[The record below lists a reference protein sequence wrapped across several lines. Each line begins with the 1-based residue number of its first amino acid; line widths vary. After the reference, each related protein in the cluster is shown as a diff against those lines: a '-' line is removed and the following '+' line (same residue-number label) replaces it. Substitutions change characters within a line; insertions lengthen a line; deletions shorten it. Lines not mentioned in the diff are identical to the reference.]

1 MSIRDRLI
9 QNKSMP
15 IKTGNVYDA
24 TEAVSQSEHYE
35 AVAEYAHAQVIKQLN
50 PQMLKTITRD
60 ELAEKLNEIIDAY
73 VLLKGIPLSNSEKN
87 YIIQETVQ
95 EILGLGPLEPLLKD
109 ATVSDILVNGSQ
121 KIYVERYGKLV
132 RTNVRFKDDQH
143 LMNIIDRIVSAV
155 GRRVDE
161 KTPMV
166 DARLKDG
173 SRVNAIIPPLA
184 IDGPSMSI
192 RKFKQDAGTLDK
204 LLGWGALTPNM
215 AEFLKCAV
223 ASRLNIIIAGGTGA
237 GKTTLLN
244 SLSALIG
251 NDERIVTIED
261 SAELQMKQDHVVRL
275 ETKAANVEGD
285 GAISARHLIINALRM
300 RPDRIVVGEC
310 RSGEALDMLQAMNTG
325 HDGSLTTLHANT
337 PRDAL
342 SRIETMCLMNPF
354 SLPIIT
360 IRQIAASSVHLFIQ
374 ATRLSDGSRKVTSIT
389 EVVGM
394 EGDTVTL
401 QEIFSFQQE
410 GVDEDGK
417 IIGKFASSG
426 IIPRCA
432 TECATHGHPI
442 PTQIFGKDQPGSD
455 VVGSHS
461 QQSGI
466 SKAATDSSSPTG
478 LSARDRLLGRTGGG
492 GSLLP

>member
-1 MSIRDRLI
+1 MSIRDRLSQSKTANSKTANI
-9 QNKSMP
+9 GYEIAETFSKSEF
-15 IKTGNVYDA
+15 YDA
-24 TEAVSQSEHYE
+24 VNEF
-35 AVAEYAHAQVIKQLN
+35 AHNQIIKLLN
-50 PQMLKTITRD
+50 PNLLKTITRD
-60 ELAEKLNEIIDAY
+60 ELGAKLGELIDDYILA
-73 VLLKGIPLSNSEKN
+73 KSIPLSKQEK
-87 YIIQETVQ
+87 YHLIKEIVQ
-95 EILGLGPLEPLLKD
+95 EILGLGPLEPLLAD
-109 ATVSDILVNGSQ
+109 PTVSDILVNGSQ
-121 KIYVERYGKLV
+121 HIFVERYGKLV
-132 RTNVRFKDDQH
+132 KTNVRFKDDQH
-143 LMNIIDRIVSAV
+143 LMNIIDRIVGAV

-204 LLGWGALTPNM
+204 LLGWGAMTDTM

-223 ASRLNIIIAGGTGA
+223 ASRLNIVIAGGTGA

-244 SLSALIG
+244 SLSALIS
-251 NDERIVTIED
+251 NDDRIVTIED
-261 SAELQMKQDHVVRL
+261 SAELQLKQEHVVRL
-275 ETKAANVEGD
+275 ETKAANVEGE
-285 GAISARHLIINALRM
+285 GAIQARQLIINALRM

-354 SLPIIT
+354 TLPLIT
-360 IRQIAASSVHLFIQ
+360 IRQIAASSVHILIQ
-374 ATRLSDGSRKVTSIT
+374 ASRLSDGSRKVTSIT

-401 QEIFSFQQE
+401 QEIYGFDQQ
-410 GVDEDGK
+410 GVDENGK
-417 IIGKFASSG
+417 VIGEFFCTG
-426 IIPRCA
+426 IVPRCS
-432 TECATHGHPI
+432 EVCASHGHPI
-442 PTQIFGKDQPGSD
+442 PTHLFAQKRERITP
-455 VVGSHS
+455 
-461 QQSGI
+461 
-466 SKAATDSSSPTG
+466 
-478 LSARDRLLGRTGGG
+478 GG
-492 GSLLP
+492 GSAAAASKTTSLSQPTLNALGGSMLMDRSKRNPLLP